1 MTASDAAITMGV
13 LIGSFLFVAC
23 FAFVISRMARAKQRA
38 RLISGEAFAV
48 IRTEDTRFN
57 GKIKRIHIVSVR
69 PTVEQMFELQDYYV
83 SSECGKGWETEAI
96 QHTFKNMQLLGYDVK
111 LYRVDK
117 NSPIEGQMKEV
128 ELSKL
133 PTRLA
138 KDVKK
143 EVKRLKK
150 KRQKSG
156 GNDEHPEEEV
166 KEGDFSSVI
175 AREERKQKA

>member
-1 MTASDAAITMGV
+1 
-13 LIGSFLFVAC
+13 
-23 FAFVISRMARAKQRA
+23 
-38 RLISGEAFAV
+38 
-48 IRTEDTRFN
+48 
-57 GKIKRIHIVSVR
+57 
-69 PTVEQMFELQDYYV
+69 
-83 SSECGKGWETEAI
+83 
-96 QHTFKNMQLLGYDVK
+96 
-111 LYRVDK
+111 
-117 NSPIEGQMKEV
+117 MKEV